1 VIAPF
6 RIVTLRSDSQP
17 APLRRAVGRDAEQH
31 GETDVPDGE
40 CGGREDNEA
49 VDLLAAGLAASQGEL
64 NARQKQNN
72 RDLPRIR
79 LWGAAGRM
87 RR

>member
-1 VIAPF
+1 MNAPF
-6 RIVTLRSDSQP
+6 RTAPACSDP
-17 APLRRAVGRDAEQH
+17 EPTPLRRAVGRDAEQH